1 MTASAFS
8 TAQSSAEAAARS
20 AGGGLV
26 MLTIQPPNFSVST
39 SLWEVS
45 APVGCCSSDPAAGGT
60 VPMNVD
66 LAILVLRVVVGGVVA
81 MHGFLKLGWVGK
93 GGSIAGVA
101 GWFNG
106 IGLRPGILWA
116 LVATLAE
123 AGGGTLMVLGLGGP
137 LGPGV
142 VAGDLVVVAIVAHWS
157 QGFWAGG
164 GKVGWEFPVPLAA
177 AAFAVALIGNGAWS
191 LDRML
196 GLVYPDWL
204 LGAWLVLMV
213 VGDVLAL
220 GARAMFAPK
229 QAAS

>member
-1 MTASAFS
+1 
-8 TAQSSAEAAARS
+8 
-20 AGGGLV
+20 
-26 MLTIQPPNFSVST
+26 
-39 SLWEVS
+39 
-45 APVGCCSSDPAAGGT
+45 
-60 VPMNVD
+60 MNED
-66 LAILVLRVVVGGVVA
+66 LALLVLRLVVGGVVA

-93 GGSIAGVA
+93 GGSVAGVA

-106 IGLRPGILWA
+106 LGLRPGMFWA

-123 AGGGTLMVLGLGGP
+123 AGGGTLMALGLGGP
-137 LGPGV
+137 VGPGL
-142 VAGDLVVVAIVAHWS
+142 VAGDLVVVSIVAHWP

-191 LDRML
+191 LDRVL
-196 GLVYPDWL
+196 GLVYPDGL
-204 LGAWLVLMV
+204 LGAWLVLMA
-213 VGDVLAL
+213 VGIALAL